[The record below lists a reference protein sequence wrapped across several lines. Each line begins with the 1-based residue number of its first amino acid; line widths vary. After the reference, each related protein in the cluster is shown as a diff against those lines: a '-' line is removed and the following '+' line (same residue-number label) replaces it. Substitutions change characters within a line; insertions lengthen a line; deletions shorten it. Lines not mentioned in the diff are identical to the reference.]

1 MLAPTAAEA
10 APATA
15 PAAAKAAA
23 AAPARVLFR
32 IADPRIAEA
41 SGIATGLASPGIVYV
56 HNDSGDTNRFFALD
70 PRTGATVATV
80 RVTGATNVDWEDIA
94 VARDARGTPSVWL
107 ADIGDNDAVR
117 DEVRVYRVD
126 EPKLRASARGL
137 TIRSERADV
146 WRLRYP
152 GGPVNAEALAVSP
165 SGVGYIVTK
174 SYAGD
179 ATVYR
184 LPPHADPARVQVL
197 HRIASV
203 RFGPTGTRNPFG
215 AAGGLPV
222 TAAAISRDGSLFT
235 ARSYSDAHVWRMKH
249 ANVAEALKGKATVI
263 ALPDQELGEGI
274 DFDGRRL
281 LVDSE
286 GIHSA
291 VYAVPLGQRAPTSA
305 PPPRVPASPTDP
317 SKSGGLSGNGRTLG
331 LLLAVALVGVAVVG
345 FAVRWPSRR
354 GSSGRRRSG

>member
-1 MLAPTAAEA
+1 
-10 APATA
+10 
-15 PAAAKAAA
+15 
-23 AAPARVLFR
+23 VLFR
-32 IADPRIAEA
+32 IADPRITEA
-41 SGIATGLASPGIVYV
+41 SGIATGLASPAVVYV
-56 HNDSGDTNRFFALD
+56 HNDSGDANRFFALD
-70 PRTGATVATV
+70 RRTGATVATI

-126 EPKLRASARGL
+126 EPKVRASARGL
-137 TIRSERADV
+137 TIRTERADV

-179 ATVYR
+179 AAVYR

-203 RFGPTGTRNPFG
+203 KFGLTKTKNPFG

-222 TAAAISRDGSLFT
+222 TAAAISRDGSLLT
-235 ARSYSDAHVWRMKH
+235 ARSYSDAHVWRLNH
-249 ANVAEALKGKATVI
+249 ADVAEALKGTATVI

-274 DFDGRRL
+274 DFDGQRL

-286 GIHSA
+286 GIRSP
-291 VYAVPLGQRAPTSA
+291 VYAVPLGKRPPTSA
-305 PPPRVPASPTDP
+305 PSSSSRASASPTAP
-317 SKSGGLSGNGRTLG
+317 SKSGGFSGNGRTLG
-331 LLLAVALVGVAVVG
+331 LLLAAALVGVALVG

-354 GSSGRRRSG
+354 RSSRRRRSR